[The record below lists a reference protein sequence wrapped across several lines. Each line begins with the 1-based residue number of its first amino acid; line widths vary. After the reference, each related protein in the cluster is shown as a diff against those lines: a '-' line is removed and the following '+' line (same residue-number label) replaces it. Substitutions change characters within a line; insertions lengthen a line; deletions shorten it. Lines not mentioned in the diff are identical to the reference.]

1 MNGLMEKLLQHIWK
15 HRILPLPPLRTTD
28 GAELDVLDAGLQN
41 QHAGPDFFNAKV
53 RIGHTV
59 WAGNVEVHLKSSDW
73 YRHGHDRDEAYNNV
87 ILHVASVVDCPV
99 TTASGKSL
107 PQFQLDIPANLYAG
121 YEELIKTEEYPR
133 CYRLIPRISAF
144 TAHSWMDTMLSE
156 RLQERSSTIMAWLEQ
171 SGGDWERALFTTLAR
186 SFGFGLNSDAF
197 EAWAKLIP
205 LDKIAKHRDEL
216 FQIEAIFLGTA
227 GLLPDA
233 ESADEYGQKLV
244 KEYAYQRHLFSLPEP
259 MRKAQWK
266 YLRLRPQNFPHI
278 RLAELAWMY
287 YNRQVGMSVLL
298 DCLKAAD
305 PLRALYDMFSASTS
319 DYWNTHIMMG
329 RRVGNRKLTLS
340 RASKQLL
347 IVNTAVPV
355 LFTHANCRGDEALKE
370 RLYDIMHSLP
380 AENNRILRIWKECG
394 LDVGTAADSQ
404 ALIQLKRR
412 YCDRSDCLRCRFGY
426 EYLKERI

>member
-1 MNGLMEKLLQHIWK
+1 MEKLLQHIWK
-15 HRILPLPPLRTTD
+15 HRILPLPPLHTVE
-28 GAELDVLDAGLQN
+28 GAELQVLDAGLQN
-41 QHAGPDFFNAKV
+41 QHAGPDFSNAKV
-53 RIGHTV
+53 RIGQTV

-73 YRHGHDRDEAYNNV
+73 HRHGHDRDEAYNNV

-99 TTASGKSL
+99 TTADGRSI

-133 CYRLIPRISAF
+133 CYRIIPRISTFA
-144 TAHSWMDTMLSE
+144 AHSWMDTMLSE
-156 RLQERSSTIMAWLEQ
+156 RLEERSNTIMTWLQ
-171 SGGDWERALFTTLAR
+171 QCGGDWERVLFTTLAR

-197 EAWAKLIP
+197 EMWAKLIP

-233 ESADEYGQKLV
+233 ESTDEYGQNLL
-244 KEYAYQRHLFSLPEP
+244 KEYAYQRRLFGLPEP

-298 DCLKAAD
+298 DCLKAED
-305 PLRALYDMFSASTS
+305 PLGALCDMFSASTS
-319 DYWNTHIMMG
+319 AYWNTHIMIG
-329 RRVGNRKLTLS
+329 RQIANRKLALS
-340 RASKQLL
+340 KASKQLL

-355 LFTHANCRGDEALKE
+355 LFTYANHHGDESLKE

-426 EYLKERI
+426 EYLKERT